1 MSCYNSTVPSSPPQ
15 MVMVASVDPAS
26 LNVSWQ
32 PPPPIDHNG
41 PLTGYVIQYTMDGSS
56 NAMTVNVTDE
66 TTRDIILRLAAFVRY
81 SVMVAAVNSA
91 GPGIFS
97 DDMTVRSGED
107 GKLNTNIL
115 ICFKEN
121 VLALQVSVKCLPK
134 FHSSI

>member
-15 MVMVASVDPAS
+15 MVMVTSVDPAS

-41 PLTGYVIQYTMDGSS
+41 PITGYVIQYTRVGSS
-56 NAMTVNVTDE
+56 NAMTMNFTNE
-66 TTRDIILRLAAFVRY
+66 TARDIILRLAAFVRY

-91 GPGIFS
+91 GTGMFS

-107 GKLNTNIL
+107 GKWNANVV

-121 VLALQVSVKCLPK
+121 VLPFQFNIKVSSKISCK
-134 FHSSI
+134 